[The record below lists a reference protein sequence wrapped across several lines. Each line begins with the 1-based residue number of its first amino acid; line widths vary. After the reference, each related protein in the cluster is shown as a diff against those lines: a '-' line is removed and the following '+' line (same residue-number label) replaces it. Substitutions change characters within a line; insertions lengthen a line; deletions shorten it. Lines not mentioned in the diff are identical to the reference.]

1 MKRIV
6 VLTATRA
13 EYGLLSPIIK
23 KLYAIPEL
31 DVQVVATGMH
41 LSPEFGMTV
50 KEIEE
55 DGIRVDKK
63 IEILLSADTH
73 SAISKTMGLAMISFA
88 DYFEESR
95 PDALLV
101 LGDRY
106 ETLAVC
112 CAAMNARI
120 PIFHMYGGDTTE
132 GAIDEAVRHAITKMS
147 YLHLTATDIHRT
159 RVIQMGE
166 DPVRV
171 FTVGSTGVENA
182 LHTDFYTKEELES
195 DMRIEL
201 GNKYAV
207 ATFHPVTLEDNTAE
221 VQIKELLNAVVKF
234 PDIKFIFTKANAD
247 ANGRIINETIKTY
260 AECNRNLLI
269 VDSLGMRRYLS
280 AIKYAAFVIG
290 NSSSGIAEVPS
301 FGIPTINIG
310 DRQRGRFHG
319 NTVIDC
325 KPITGYIESAIK
337 KALDR
342 EFLKKI
348 ENEVNPYGDGN
359 TSDRVAEI
367 ISTVLN
373 TENID
378 IKKKFFDI
386 HYSL

>member
-1 MKRIV
+1 MKKVV
-6 VLTATRA
+6 VLTAARS
-13 EYGLLSPIIK
+13 EYGLLSPVIK
-23 KLYAIPEL
+23 KLYAISEL
-31 DVQVVATGMH
+31 DVQVVVTGMH

-50 KEIEE
+50 KEIEA
-55 DGIRVDKK
+55 DGIRIEKK
-63 IEILLSADTH
+63 IEMLLSADTD
-73 SAISKTMGLAMISFA
+73 SAISKSMGLAMISFA
-88 DYFEESR
+88 DYFGESK

-147 YLHLTATDIHRT
+147 YLHFTATDIHRT

-166 DPVRV
+166 DPDRV

-182 LHTDFYTKEELES
+182 LHIDFYTKEELES

-207 ATFHPVTLEDNTAE
+207 ATFHPVTLEDNSAE

-234 PDIKFIFTKANAD
+234 SDITFLFTKANAD

-260 AECNRNLLI
+260 AERNRNLLI
-269 VDSLGMRRYLS
+269 VDSLGMRKYLS
-280 AIKYAAFVIG
+280 AVKSAAFVIG

-319 NTVIDC
+319 ATVIDC
-325 KPITGYIESAIK
+325 EPITKDIESAIK
-337 KALDR
+337 KAINR

-348 ENEVNPYGDGN
+348 ENEVNPYGNGN
-359 TSDRVAEI
+359 TSDKIAKI
-367 ISTVLN
+367 ISTFLM